1 MPFQQNCCGRWVC
14 GRCVRR
20 NRRFTEYCPYC
31 PLPLGYEAAAA
42 EQEEAPGF
50 VAGESDGKR
59 GEGKEQQQEDVVH
72 FVRPTDTMAGL
83 SLRYGVP
90 LAVLRSHNRLFAD
103 SLLSARRTV
112 AIPAGHYAGASA
124 SPAAAEGSGRKA
136 RVKRFQLRTK
146 CVDARMAEAYLA
158 SAAGGFE
165 GAVTQYLEDEEW
177 VREQGGP

>member
-1 MPFQQNCCGRWVC
+1 
-14 GRCVRR
+14 
-20 NRRFTEYCPYC
+20 
-31 PLPLGYEAAAA
+31 
-42 EQEEAPGF
+42 
-50 VAGESDGKR
+50 
-59 GEGKEQQQEDVVH
+59 VVH

-103 SLLSARRTV
+103 SLLPARRTV
-112 AIPAGHYAGASA
+112 AIPAGHCAGASA
-124 SPAAAEGSGRKA
+124 STAAAAAAEDSGRRA
-136 RVKRFQLRTK
+136 RVKRFQLRTT